1 MFVAGTL
8 PTSILVNDSIGLS
21 LILDS
26 QGARGAFLRA
36 VAGSLRSSWSSW
48 SSVTLSDTVLC
59 LLLSVAQAH
68 GWSGVEWNGSISLV
82 LTPIL
87 GNFFP
92 SRILLSRLLRSRSVL
107 LHMWGLIS
115 IRLWGGVQADNSQAK
130 QAKQATTTTNPGE
143 QTMTSKVVPRKPGP
157 GDGGRGEYSVFAYDP
172 DDPGRVAIVDAYR
185 GLEPRVSCPP
195 SRCDGF
201 FSRGRGTRGPDLASH
216 LFPSCFL

>member
-1 MFVAGTL
+1 MFVEGTL
-8 PTSILVNDSIGLS
+8 PTSILVKDSTGLP

-92 SRILLSRLLRSRSVL
+92 SRILLSRLLAAQCSLAYVGSHFNPPVGGGPSRQQSSKTSNHHHKSWRTNHDVE
-107 LHMWGLIS
+107 G
-115 IRLWGGVQADNSQAK
+115 RPPQAR
-130 QAKQATTTTNPGE
+130 
-143 QTMTSKVVPRKPGP
+143 PR
-157 GDGGRGEYSVFAYDP
+157 RRR
-172 DDPGRVAIVDAYR
+172 PGRVL
-185 GLEPRVSCPP
+185 GLRLRPRRP
-195 SRCDGF
+195 RQ
-201 FSRGRGTRGPDLASH
+201 GRHRRRVPRPRAEGELSSLAM
-216 LFPSCFL
+216 